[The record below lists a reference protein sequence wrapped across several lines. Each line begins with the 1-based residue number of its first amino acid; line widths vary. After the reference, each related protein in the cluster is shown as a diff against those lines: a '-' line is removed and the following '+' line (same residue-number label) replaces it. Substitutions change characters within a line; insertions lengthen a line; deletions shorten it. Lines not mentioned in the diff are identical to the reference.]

1 MSVSSDTDRAYSGA
15 KALPPDAAA
24 RRRALT
30 PEQSFIVEAPAG
42 SGKTELLTQRI
53 LTLLA
58 RVNQPEAIVAI
69 TFTRKA
75 AAEMHARLV
84 QALKAACAPAPS
96 NSHQA
101 FTWQLARQ
109 VLEQDAKQG
118 WQLLQ
123 NPGRLRIS
131 TFDSLCASL
140 TQALP
145 LQAKLGHQLNITDD
159 PERLYKAAIDD
170 LYASLAQAQEPLS
183 APLASLVTLLTHL
196 DNRAERLASLF
207 QGILARRDA
216 WRPLLRELRS
226 FPDEQRRKVLESHL
240 AQRCDEHFE
249 LLANYLLPLW
259 PQLRKI
265 AFAAALRLQD
275 NPKGAA
281 IARLNSIDQYVEPPQ
296 RGDEARIIW
305 LGLKQLFLTNS
316 GTFRIKLDVNCGF
329 PAGTNKAEKEQAKA
343 DKTAM
348 KDIIWELA
356 ACPGVQEALA
366 ATEYLPSRHYS
377 QEQWAVLSA
386 VLDVLP
392 RLLAHLRLVFART
405 GQLDFTEVALSA
417 EQALGDDDEPTDLA
431 LRLDYQIQ
439 HLLIDEFQDT
449 SPTQGELLRRLTYG
463 WTPGDGRSLFCVG
476 DAMQSI
482 YSFRA
487 ADVSLFLHVKAHG
500 LGDLTLELLQLTA
513 NFRSAPSIVSWVN
526 RIFTKAFPEVNDIA
540 SGAVAY
546 SPAEAF
552 RPEQD
557 AQVHYLSI
565 AAGQGPD
572 LEAQLLLDQI
582 IAHRINSPD
591 DSIAILVRNRAY
603 GQYFLTLAQAAGL
616 EPMAVD
622 MQALAQ
628 YPAVEDA
635 WVLTQALLNPADLI
649 AWLSI
654 LRGPW
659 VGLTLAQLHLL
670 RSQPGSTVLEQI
682 PYCLATGELEP
693 VAQTRLSRAWQVL
706 GLAWQERA
714 RKPLRWWVEAT
725 WLALGGIACVAKPD
739 DLNNLERY
747 WQCLEASCAQ
757 GEAPSLSRIQTA
769 LAKLFAAPS
778 AHADTRLQI
787 MTIHKS
793 KGLEFD
799 AVFLPSL
806 HKSRRPAD
814 KQLWLWQRHV
824 NQEGEANLLVSA
836 LGAATATTDPIYKHL
851 EKAQSHREALEQVR
865 LTYVACTRAKRHLY
879 LFAEV
884 KPGQEP
890 GQNQAPPKGS
900 ALGSL
905 WPALETLWP
914 VAPQAIEDPS
924 VVSSDIAA
932 QELAP
937 LNRLAADWT
946 LPAWPHE
953 HLLAA
958 YIPPYE
964 YQNQAQSPFDPA
976 CDAPRAIGTLVHQAL
991 SGMAEHGMRQWQKHW
1006 PGQHPAWSQQLIR
1019 IGLPH
1024 DLIPT
1029 VITAAQALIKKAL
1042 NDPFLQLWL
1051 NQPERCQAETTWM
1064 HSAADGKSFLTV
1076 RPDLLW
1082 HSPEGETW
1090 LIDYKTA
1097 EPTVGIAMEEFVDN
1111 EKSIYRPIMARYC
1124 QALQAAGIKHLRVG
1138 LYFVGLGVWAEYADI
1153 AEGYCSTNEPQ

>member
-1 MSVSSDTDRAYSGA
+1 MSVSADTEPTVSGA
-15 KALPPDAAA
+15 EALPPDAAA
-24 RRRALT
+24 RRRALI

-58 RVNQPEAIVAI
+58 HVSQPEAIVAI

-84 QALKAACAPAPS
+84 HALKAACGAAPN

-101 FTWQLARQ
+101 FTWQLARR
-109 VLEQDAKQG
+109 VLEQDTKQG

-170 LYASLAQAQEPLS
+170 LYASLAQAQQPLS
-183 APLASLVTLLTHL
+183 TPLASLVTLLTHL
-196 DNRAERLASLF
+196 DNRSERLASLF

-226 FPDEQRRKVLESHL
+226 FPDEQRRQVLESHL

-249 LLANYLLPLW
+249 LLADYLLPLW

-265 AFAAALRLQD
+265 AFEAALRLQD

-281 IARLNSIDQYVEPPQ
+281 IARLNSIDQYVEPPHS
-296 RGDEARIIW
+296 GDEARIIW
-305 LGLKQLFLTNS
+305 LGLKQLLLTSS
-316 GTFRIKLDVNCGF
+316 GTFRINLDVNCGF
-329 PAGTNKAEKEQAKA
+329 PAGINKAEKEQAKA

-348 KDIIWELA
+348 KDIIWQLA
-356 ACPGVQEALA
+356 ASPGAQEALT
-366 ATEYLPSRHYS
+366 ATEHLPGRRYTE
-377 QEQWAVLSA
+377 EQWQVLGA

-439 HLLIDEFQDT
+439 HLLVDEFQDT
-449 SPTQGELLRRLTYG
+449 SPTQVELLRRLTYG
-463 WTPGDGRSLFCVG
+463 WQPGDGRSLFCVG

-500 LGDLTLELLQLTA
+500 LGDLTLEPLQLTA

-526 RIFTKAFPEVNDIA
+526 RVFAKAFPEVSDIA
-540 SGAVAY
+540 TGAVAY
-546 SPAEAF
+546 SPAAAF

-572 LEAQLLLDQI
+572 KEAQLLLDQI
-582 IAHRINSPD
+582 IAHRTHAPD
-591 DSIAILVRNRAY
+591 DSVAILVRNRAY

-628 YPAVEDA
+628 HPAVEDA
-635 WVLTQALLNPADLI
+635 WVLTQALLNPADII

-670 RSQPGSTVLEQI
+670 RSQPGSTVIEQI
-682 PYCLATGELEP
+682 PHCLAGNQLEP
-693 VAQTRLSRAWQVL
+693 AAQTRLSRAWAVL

-725 WLALGGIACVAKPD
+725 WLALGGAACVAKRD

-747 WQCLEASCAQ
+747 WQCLEAASAQ

-769 LAKLFAAPS
+769 LAKLYAAPS
-778 AHADTRLQI
+778 AQADIGLQI

-814 KQLWLWQRHV
+814 KHLWLWQRHL
-824 NQEGEANLLVSA
+824 NPQGEANLLVSA
-836 LGAATATTDPIYKHL
+836 LGAATATSDPIYKHL
-851 EKAQSHREALEQVR
+851 EKAQAQREALEQVR

-884 KPGQEP
+884 KPGQDP

-905 WPALETLWP
+905 WAALESLWP
-914 VAPQAIEDPS
+914 VAPPVPEQPS
-924 VVSSDIAA
+924 VIVGDVAA
-932 QELAP
+932 PELAP
-937 LNRLAADWT
+937 LNRLAADWS
-946 LPAWPHE
+946 LPVWPRE
-953 HLLAA
+953 HLLEA
-958 YIPPYE
+958 YIPPYD
-964 YQNQAQSPFDPA
+964 YQNQAQTPFHPT

-991 SGMAEHGMRQWQKHW
+991 SAMAEQGMQRWQSHW
-1006 PGQHPAWSQQLIR
+1006 LGQHPSWLQQLVR
-1019 IGLPH
+1019 LGLPD
-1024 DLIPT
+1024 DLISP
-1029 VITAAQALIKKAL
+1029 VIDAAQVLIKKAL

-1064 HSAADGKSFLTV
+1064 QTAADGKSFITL

-1097 EPTVGIAMEEFVDN
+1097 EPAFGITVEAFIDN

-1124 QALQAAGIKHLRVG
+1124 QALQAAGMEPVRVG
-1138 LYFVGLGVWAEYADI
+1138 LYFVGMGIWAEYADI
-1153 AEGYCSTNEPQ
+1153 G